1 MSQKHK
7 KVCRTLSYIERFL
20 VLVSRVNGCI
30 SISAFASSVA
40 TPITI
45 TSSTIGLNI
54 CVITAGI
61 KRFKSIITAK
71 KKEAK

>member
-20 VLVSRVNGCI
+20 VLVSRVNGYI

-40 TPITI
+40 IPIRI
-45 TSSTIGLNI
+45 TSSTIGLKI
-54 CVITAGI
+54 CLITAGI
-61 KRFKSIITAK
+61 KRFKSIITEK

>member
-40 TPITI
+40 IPITI